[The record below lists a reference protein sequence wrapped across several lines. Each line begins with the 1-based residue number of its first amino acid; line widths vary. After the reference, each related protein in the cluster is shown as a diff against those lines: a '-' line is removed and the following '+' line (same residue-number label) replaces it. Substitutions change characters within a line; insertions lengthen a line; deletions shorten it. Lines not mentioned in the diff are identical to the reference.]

1 MTTKN
6 EKLQALEAEADKAW
20 ADYLKVKRPTHQ
32 VRNCPSDLDAET
44 QALQVWQAK
53 RQAVLDSVPL
63 LRAAQGGGA

>member
-1 MTTKN
+1 MKRKQ
-6 EKLQALEAEADKAW
+6 ELQALEAEADKAW

-53 RQAVLDSVPL
+53 RQALINALQEDHP
-63 LRAAQGGGA
+63 

>member
-1 MTTKN
+1 MKRKQ
-6 EKLQALEAEADKAW
+6 ELQVLEAEADKAW

-53 RQAVLDSVPL
+53 RQALINALQEDHP
-63 LRAAQGGGA
+63 